1 MNPVKQPEVHTL
13 LSPKVEQAMNDQ
25 LQVELQSAY
34 VYLGMAAYCESI
46 SLEGFAKW
54 LHKQTEEEYAHAM
67 RFYNYI
73 NDRQGRVVLQSL
85 DSPPADYPSTLAVFE
100 KALEHER
107 SVTGKIDDLY
117 ELVNNERDFASQ
129 ALLDWFVTEQVEEE
143 KTVGQIVD
151 QLKMIGDRGDG
162 LYILDKELG
171 SRSQTEL

>member
-1 MNPVKQPEVHTL
+1 L
-13 LSPKVEQAMNDQ
+13 LSPKVEEAMNDQ

-85 DSPPADYPSTLAVFE
+85 DSPPAEYPSPLAVFE

-107 SVTGKIDDLY
+107 SVTARIDDLY

-129 ALLDWFVTEQVEEE
+129 AWLDWFVTEQVEEE

-171 SRSQTEL
+171 SRTQTEL